1 MCPCRGNWGCVV
13 AVQQLNQKHKIGFFR
28 LATIT
33 NQRSFSAFVSFSFC
47 RLLVVGEEAP
57 RWYPGYPC
65 FQFKRETLRPYGVV
79 SEDMENAG
87 AKPFKARGRVKVT
100 SDVECQVGAADCVE
114 LWGLGFR
121 V

>member
-1 MCPCRGNWGCVV
+1 MVV

-87 AKPFKARGRVKVT
+87 AKTLQSQRSCKGDIGCGVPGGSGGLRGVV
-100 SDVECQVGAADCVE
+100 
-114 LWGLGFR
+114 GFR